1 VRAIVLVCLADG
13 LVGISYGAVAVNAGI
28 EPWVII
34 ALTLLVLAGASEILF
49 VGIVAAGGSPI
60 TAALAGLLVNAR
72 HLPFGLA
79 IHEVIGTGWR
89 RVLGTHLMNDE
100 SVVFALD
107 QDTLDRK
114 RAAYWACGLGILL
127 CWPAGAAIGVF
138 AGSIIDDTDA
148 FGLDAMFPAVLLALV
163 FPALRVPRTRR
174 AALVGAVV
182 AVAATPFLPA
192 GVPVLLS
199 LVGLLFGLGRA
210 KPAPAE
216 EAT

>member
-1 VRAIVLVCLADG
+1 MRAIALVCLADG

-28 EPWVII
+28 EPWVIL

-49 VGIVAAGGSPI
+49 VGIVAAGGSPL
-60 TAALAGLLVNAR
+60 TAAFAGLLVNAR

-107 QDTLDRK
+107 QDTLARK
-114 RAAYWACGLGILL
+114 RAAFWACGLGILL
-127 CWPAGAAIGVF
+127 CWPLGAAVGVF
-138 AGSIIDDTDA
+138 AGSVIEDTDA

-163 FPALRVPRTRR
+163 FPALRVKRTRR
-174 AALVGAVV
+174 AALAGAVV
-182 AVAATPFLPA
+182 AVVATPFLPP
-192 GVPVLLS
+192 GVPVLLA
-199 LVGLLFGLGRA
+199 LVGLLFGFGRTR
-210 KPAPAE
+210 PTRT
-216 EAT
+216 EAAS